1 MRDFRPGDLVTSI
14 AISDFTDKGIIYD
27 THWDGAEVIWSDG
40 RRSTERYQDLIYN
53 GSNANWKDQ
62 ANDWVG
68 KKVFEAPVTMPV
80 EISFENQPQPKIYVD
95 KPLPLAIVDL
105 KVDLPITNFTAI
117 ENARAKSREQFIARR
132 GLI

>member
-1 MRDFRPGDLVTSI
+1 MVAVAP
-14 AISDFTDKGIIYD
+14 
-27 THWDGAEVIWSDG
+27 
-40 RRSTERYQDLIYN
+40 QDLIYN